1 MASILKVDEL
11 QGITAAGDITIT
23 SEGGAATQSL
33 QQGLNKAWF
42 QFAGRGTPA
51 LNDSLNISSLSDVST
66 GNFDLSFTNNM
77 ANTTYAFSNGQAW
90 DVAVTQSTTSGT
102 DKDLIFSSFN
112 NNSEFLSAI
121 SILRFPID
129 SKLSSSFPILFLEL
143 ISTATYDTSSGI
155 IEMLSRK

>member
-1 MASILKVDEL
+1 MASILKVDAM
-11 QGITAAGDITIT
+11 QGVTSAGDITIT

-77 ANTTYAFSNGQAW
+77 ANTTYAFSNGQGW
-90 DVAVTQSTTSGT
+90 DVGVTSSTTSGT
-102 DKDLIFSSFN
+102 DKDLIFSSGPRVLHVN
-112 NNSEFLSAI
+112 MADGAYDPDLSMGTFDGDLA
-121 SILRFPID
+121 
-129 SKLSSSFPILFLEL
+129 
-143 ISTATYDTSSGI
+143 
-155 IEMLSRK
+155 